1 MASRKTQAKAGIP
14 AVRRGQQMGD
24 AAKTNNPN
32 KQREAEADT
41 PALRGRRKTE
51 NQFFA
56 DDSAQ
61 QAGSNDARPRSNS
74 PSIPAA
80 LPTGTKLGESGGER
94 AFKQRQPKARA
105 ASKKK
110 G

>member
-14 AVRRGQQMGD
+14 AQRRGQQMGD
-24 AAKTNNPN
+24 AKTNSPN
-32 KQREAEADT
+32 KLTESKENT

-51 NQFFA
+51 NKFFA

-61 QAGSNDARPRSNS
+61 QVATESDRPRSNT
-74 PSIPAA
+74 PSTPAA
-80 LPTGTKLGESGGER
+80 IPTGTKLGASGGER
-94 AFKQRQPKARA
+94 AFKRNQSKARTP
-105 ASKKK
+105 SKKK

>member
-14 AVRRGQQMGD
+14 AERRGQQMGD

-32 KQREAEADT
+32 KRAESEADT

-61 QAGSNDARPRSNS
+61 QAGSDAATPRSNT
-74 PSIPAA
+74 PSVSAA
-80 LPTGTKLGESGGER
+80 IPTGQKLGESGGER
-94 AFKQRQPKARA
+94 AFKQSQS
-105 ASKKK
+105 SKKTK
-110 G
+110 AD

>member
-1 MASRKTQAKAGIP
+1 MASRKSQAKAGIP
-14 AVRRGQQMGD
+14 AQRRGQQMGD
-24 AAKTNNPN
+24 AAKTNSPDKLEESKEN
-32 KQREAEADT
+32 T

-61 QAGSNDARPRSNS
+61 QAGSNSARPRSNT

-94 AFKQRQPKARA
+94 AFKQRQAKT
-105 ASKKK
+105 SKKA
-110 G
+110 GRR

>member
-1 MASRKTQAKAGIP
+1 MASRKSQAKAGIP
-14 AVRRGQQMGD
+14 PVRRGQQMGD
-24 AAKTNNPN
+24 AKTNNPN
-32 KQREAEADT
+32 KQREAKANT

-61 QAGSNDARPRSNS
+61 QAGSNDARPRSNT

-80 LPTGTKLGESGGER
+80 IPTGQKLGESGGER
-94 AFKQRQPKARA
+94 AFKQQQAKAGKIG
-105 ASKKK
+105 KKR
-110 G
+110 

>member
-1 MASRKTQAKAGIP
+1 MASRKSQAKAGIP
-14 AVRRGQQMGD
+14 ATRRGQQMGD

-32 KQREAEADT
+32 TQSESKTDT
-41 PALRGRRKTE
+41 PALRGRRQTE
-51 NQFFA
+51 NRFFA

-61 QAGSNDARPRSNS
+61 QVGAEGDRPRSNT
-74 PSIPAA
+74 PSVSAA
-80 LPTGTKLGESGGER
+80 IPTGKKLGEPGGER

-105 ASKKK
+105 AAKKK

>member
-14 AVRRGQQMGD
+14 AARRGQQMGD

-32 KQREAEADT
+32 KQTESKTDT

-61 QAGSNDARPRSNS
+61 QAGAEGDRPRSNT
-74 PSIPAA
+74 PSVPAAIPA
-80 LPTGTKLGESGGER
+80 GQKLGEPGGER
-94 AFKQRQPKARA
+94 AFKQRQ
-105 ASKKK
+105 KKK
-110 G
+110 

>member
-24 AAKTNNPN
+24 AKTNNPN
-32 KQREAEADT
+32 TQREAKANT

-51 NQFFA
+51 SKFFD

-61 QAGSNDARPRSNS
+61 QTGSDAATPSSNS

-80 LPTGTKLGESGGER
+80 IPTGQKLGESGGER
-94 AFKQRQPKARA
+94 AFKQRQSKARA
-105 ASKKK
+105 TSKKK

>member
-1 MASRKTQAKAGIP
+1 MASRKSQAKAGIP

-24 AAKTNNPN
+24 AKTNNPN
-32 KQREAEADT
+32 KRAEAEAQT

-61 QAGSNDARPRSNS
+61 QAGSNSARPRSNT
-74 PSIPAA
+74 PSVPAA
-80 LPTGTKLGESGGER
+80 LPVGEKLGESGGER
-94 AFKQRQPKARA
+94 AFKQRQAGARKAGKRR
-105 ASKKK
+105 
-110 G
+110 

>member
-14 AVRRGQQMGD
+14 TVRRGQQMGD
-24 AAKTNNPN
+24 AKTNNPN
-32 KQREAEADT
+32 KQVESKENT

-61 QAGSNDARPRSNS
+61 QAGSNAARPRSNT

-80 LPTGTKLGESGGER
+80 IPTGKKLGESDGER
-94 AFKQRQPKARA
+94 VFKERQAKAV
-105 ASKKK
+105 KKP
-110 G
+110 GRR